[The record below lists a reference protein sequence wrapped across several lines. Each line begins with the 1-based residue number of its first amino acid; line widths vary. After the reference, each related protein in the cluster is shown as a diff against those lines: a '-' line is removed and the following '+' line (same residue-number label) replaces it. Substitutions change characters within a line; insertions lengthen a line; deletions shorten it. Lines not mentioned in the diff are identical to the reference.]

1 MTSAPQTG
9 IRRPPTAQ
17 LLAATDN
24 KDHSDTK
31 PTISNDLWAAS
42 FVATCGSGGGGGHQH
57 TRHKNQR
64 DVAGNK
70 SARKF
75 HKLSQLLACLGTHF
89 DRLCCQPTDNMWPQ
103 SVSKELQHC
112 VMPLEVSEQRPIVCV
127 SQRVPQ
133 RKPSNVSPCTCICRQ
148 RSLGLTAQSHVP
160 PASSPEAESQ
170 AHSVDGT
177 TPVLVSLS

>member
-9 IRRPPTAQ
+9 IRPPPTAQ

-75 HKLSQLLACLGTHF
+75 QKLSQLLACLGTHF

-133 RKPSNVSPCTCICRQ
+133 QKLSNVSPGICRQ